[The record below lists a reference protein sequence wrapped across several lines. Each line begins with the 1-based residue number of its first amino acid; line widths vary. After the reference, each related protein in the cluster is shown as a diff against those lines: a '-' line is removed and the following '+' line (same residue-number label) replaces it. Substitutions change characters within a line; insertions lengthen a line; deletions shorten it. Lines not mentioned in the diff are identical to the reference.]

1 MSAQLHPSYSV
12 DRRTSGGSRCIGHLK
27 FGHTHS
33 LWDRCDFSAGPW
45 APKGTH
51 KEKCL
56 RLIAVD
62 KAAQGVEHLNAAS
75 YLMAFKM
82 WESLQLFNAIG
93 DWDFSFAFKATG
105 MLWLQSEELLPFKH
119 THFGKNGLTFVYSQS
134 QSLTPRMTHVCMILQ
149 ANMELLH
156 NFWKVPQLAILQ
168 QYKICN
174 QAIQNY
180 KS

>member
-1 MSAQLHPSYSV
+1 M
-12 DRRTSGGSRCIGHLK
+12 
-27 FGHTHS
+27 
-33 LWDRCDFSAGPW
+33 
-45 APKGTH
+45 
-51 KEKCL
+51 
-56 RLIAVD
+56 
-62 KAAQGVEHLNAAS
+62 
-75 YLMAFKM
+75 
-82 WESLQLFNAIG
+82 
-93 DWDFSFAFKATG
+93 
-105 MLWLQSEELLPFKH
+105 QSEIEILVLLLRQLECCDCNQKSCFFFKH

-156 NFWKVPQLAILQ
+156 NFRKVPQLAILQ